1 VRSLPLP
8 ARLKLTLAVVA
19 LLVAWALTSLAV
31 PGGPGVGSPP
41 ATRVQTL
48 RSIGVSDELVPD
60 LAQEINADILSAL
73 GQPFGF
79 NGSPGFSANLG
90 SALPQ
95 QTLPTGAGL
104 PGASVSTSQPAAATT
119 GSGSQG
125 QSVSLGGGI
134 QDVFAEPD
142 RDSDAG
148 SSGEDESG
156 EDGDDSDGAGSSSS
170 SGGSGGGGE
179 RSGDDGKDGDDDDD
193 KDDDDKDD
201 DDKDDED

>member
-1 VRSLPLP
+1 MRSLPLP
-8 ARLKLTLAVVA
+8 ARLKLTLVVVA

-31 PGGPGVGSPP
+31 PGGQGVGSPP

-48 RSIGVSDELVPD
+48 RSIGVSDELFPD
-60 LAQEINADILSAL
+60 LAHEINADVLSAL

-79 NGSPGFSANLG
+79 NGVPGFSSNLG
-90 SALPQ
+90 SVLPQ
-95 QTLPTGAGL
+95 QTLPNGAGL
-104 PGASVSTSQPAAATT
+104 PGASVSTGQPAAAT

-134 QDVFAEPD
+134 QDVFAEPE

-156 EDGDDSDGAGSSSS
+156 EDGDDSDGAGSTSSA
-170 SGGSGGGGE
+170 GGSGGGSE
-179 RSGDDGKDGDDDDD
+179 RSGDDGEDGDDEDDDEDDDDD
-193 KDDDDKDD
+193 DDDD
-201 DDKDDED
+201 DED